1 MSQTK
6 ANAGAA
12 CATATTGHGGG
23 SSPRCSLTSALFST
37 LLAVTLACGLL
48 PAGASA
54 AFADP
59 AGGQPGATTGDVVP
73 QPSEGPAPEKQPEG
87 SSGELAPPSTEG
99 GTSNEE
105 GGAGA
110 GGGELGGEEAGSDE
124 SDGNGVR
131 GDESDGASA
140 VADAANAASLALP
153 QAPEQPDATGAQS
166 VATWADLK
174 TQLDDASSTVEV
186 FDLASISADDR
197 PDVLEVARSVTFT
210 NSSDASAVV
219 TTPMIDLAEGVTLS
233 LVNIT
238 IQGRDVARENMAE
251 ATVRG
256 QSIAGSSNIVCEGAL
271 VVGSSA
277 TVLAPGSKTGD
288 ITRNCAAVSGLAR
301 VDVLAG
307 GTVQGTVVPRESMP
321 STNSFVIT
329 TCEEVNVLG
338 GSVIQADILDN
349 TTNNGWSNWSPIM
362 ECRNV
367 TVDGGTVKAGD
378 DPRAYHFSAPALK
391 WCSRV
396 TLNDATVLGGAGDY
410 TEGLI
415 TIGAN
420 DSLFAGDPV
429 ELRLDV
435 RNTVLQAPDAK
446 YAELRQADDLYRNV
460 GMPDS
465 DAIANWPTTVRVDCS
480 GLPATVN
487 LGEGAVVAGPS
498 VTVKGVAGAAII
510 GSDRAEADGVVTVN
524 VAAGAE
530 VRGGDVRHGNQEES
544 YRDVSAGTYTP
555 LGGAAVTG
563 ACVVQTGGSVSGG
576 TGPQG
581 GVGVRHGY
589 NSTISGGTLTGGTG
603 TSGYGGAAMTES
615 TSLAASEASQVTG
628 GESLNGQGGTA
639 VNDLDSL
646 SVSDDVRVTGGKSTT
661 WGGNGVYSVSNVSMS
676 GGTVSGGVSSE
687 PGKRSGPGI
696 YWCGDVRVTGGSV
709 SGGAGA
715 IDGADG
721 GAGIESLWGSTFV
734 LTDCEVRGG
743 DGSVGASAISGDA
756 DYQMGLTAERAVLA
770 AGEGLNATKWV
781 SWGSNAIQNLG
792 GTLSFTDC
800 EVRGG
805 KDSHGG
811 TAVYAYGVSA
821 EVVVSG
827 GSIVGGEGANGRG
840 GPGIKDVSGGVTLFN
855 GADVRSGDTAAA
867 SANEGEVAVGNV
879 GGSLT
884 ASDSSIV
891 GGASAGA
898 KKGGDGISNVG
909 DTVKLTNCTVSGG
922 NSAQGN
928 GGAGVK
934 SVTGDVTISAGSV
947 IRSGDTSASST
958 AEGDDAVGGVG
969 GSLTVSDS
977 TIAGGASAGVGKASY
992 GISNVG
998 GAVNLTNCTVR
1009 GGDSAQGNGGIAL
1022 YWVNRNTGG
1031 TKAVG
1036 CTVAGGSGNTAG
1048 GGDAAKGGDGFQFAC
1063 YGRGGDLVIEDCIVT
1078 GGDGAAEAGTA
1089 VRNCNTNVR
1098 VTGHPD
1104 SGAPCTLTGGTGSA
1118 GKGGYA
1124 VLATGGN
1131 VEAVDAELT
1140 GSDGTTSG
1148 GCAIDTVS
1156 GSVKVS
1162 GSRLVS
1168 GASGSLAGRFG
1179 VGSVQGG
1186 VELRDSTVHAGAS
1199 REKAG
1204 GAAVDWVNRT
1214 SGSTLVSGCE
1224 LVGGDSEADRGGFA
1238 AYLVGGPDNAGAS
1251 LTVENSTLTAGS
1263 GRAEGGA
1270 GIATVAG
1277 DVTVTNS
1284 QVFAGDARDGAAGR
1298 GGHGVDTSK
1307 YGTASGFV
1315 PSTGNLTVQ
1324 DSRIEGGDCAAE
1336 SGCGIYC
1343 QTGDIVLTKTGAEGA
1358 SCVVTSGSGP
1368 SGCGIRNA
1376 DTGTGDV
1383 TVSGATVQSAQD
1395 SAVYALQATVSVS
1408 GDDALVEGYRDH
1420 TSALFPAVWC
1430 KNLTLSSGK
1439 LLSHGGVNT
1448 LNLWGSLLMT
1458 GGVIAHDTSDKYAVV
1473 ALGNASTSLGYDG
1486 SFAAIGGGSIDV
1498 VDGGIGIAANKKGD
1512 SVQTYYLQ
1520 EGADTQWRL
1529 PAMDEGTRQSF
1540 AVTAL
1545 ASDGSAL
1552 DAGAVGGAARI
1563 AKDNP
1568 LGDAALC
1575 LGGEQV
1581 VVTFDRA
1588 LREGDVL
1595 VCQAR
1600 DWDAEGEVWTS
1611 VDCGE
1616 VALADDASGKAV
1628 ATFTTPA
1635 RDVRVWLGKGVTG
1648 VSLDKNSLAL
1658 DRGSSQQLTATVSP
1672 DDAADKSVSWSS
1684 SDPSVVS
1691 VDEDGTVHALSAG
1704 SATVTATT
1712 SDGGFTDTCDV
1723 EVTVPES
1730 QLLSVSASSGGIVD
1744 PEGLVDPVAG
1754 LRVSVVAEYGYGISQ
1769 VLLDGADVTADLEL
1783 DLAGRSGVYELR
1795 DDSPRTLHVAFA
1807 KLDQDGMA
1815 KEVGRLDGIEG
1826 PLSEEDAS
1834 SVLDIKRDFEAMAE
1848 DVRAKVPDAA
1858 ADRLHELLGMVP
1870 GIEVAVEADADAP
1883 ALALGDAGRARLL
1896 YAIDGQD
1903 VADFQAGR
1911 IDLLRV
1917 KLTAYE
1923 RAEEEI
1929 GTEAASALADVRDA
1943 WEHGRYVDVRVEQ
1956 STYKGGNLV
1965 DSTAVTVLPRPVELA
1980 FSLDG
1985 LPEDM
1990 KGMALSRA
1998 HEEGGAVTATLLDA
2012 AVRNGAL
2019 LAESDRFSVF
2029 DLLYTQSATP
2039 PAEPDGSAPAEPG
2052 DPVRLS
2058 TDNLAAATGDPLESG
2073 LVLLLGAVLVAS
2085 AVAVAFTLRKK
2096 RR

>member
-1 MSQTK
+1 MSQTR

-12 CATATTGHGGG
+12 SATATMGYGGR
-23 SSPRCSLTSALFST
+23 SSPRRSLTSALFST

-87 SSGELAPPSTEG
+87 SGGELAPPSTEG
-99 GTSNEE
+99 GASNEE
-105 GGAGA
+105 GGA
-110 GGGELGGEEAGSDE
+110 GGGELGGEEAGGGE

-153 QAPEQPDATGAQS
+153 QALEQPDAIGAQS

-210 NSSDASAVV
+210 NSSDASAAV

-256 QSIAGSSNIVCEGAL
+256 KNIAGSSNVVCEGAL
-271 VVGSSA
+271 VVGGGA
-277 TVLAPGSKTGD
+277 TVLAPGSTTGD

-301 VDVLAG
+301 VDVLSG

-378 DPRAYHFSAPALK
+378 DPRPYHFSAPALK

-415 TIGAN
+415 TIAAN
-420 DSLFAGDPV
+420 DSRFAGDPV

-435 RNTVLQAPDAK
+435 RNTVLQAPDTK
-446 YAELRQADDLYRNV
+446 YAQLRQAGDLYRDVCAPESN
-460 GMPDS
+460 
-465 DAIANWPTTVRVDCS
+465 AIVNWPTTVRVDCS

-487 LGEGAVVAGPS
+487 LGEGTVVTGPS
-498 VTVKGVAGAAII
+498 VAVKGVAGTAIS

-530 VRGGDVRHGNQEES
+530 VRGGNVLHGNEYEY
-544 YRDVSAGTYTP
+544 YRDTDGWYAP
-555 LGGAAVTG
+555 MGGAAVTG
-563 ACVVQTGGSVSGG
+563 ARVVQTGGSISGG
-576 TGPQG
+576 AGPQG

-603 TSGYGGAAMTES
+603 TSGYGQGGAAVIES
-615 TSLAASEASQVTG
+615 TSLAASGASLVAG
-628 GESLNGQGGTA
+628 GESTGGQGGAA

-646 SVSDDVRVTGGKSTT
+646 EVSGEARLEGGKAFTY
-661 WGGNGVYSVSNVSMS
+661 GGNGVEGVSSVSMS
-676 GGTVSGGVSSE
+676 GGTVLGGVSSE

-696 YWCGDVRVTGGSV
+696 YWCGDVRVTGGFV

-721 GAGIESLWGSTFV
+721 GYGIESLWGSTFV

-821 EVVVSG
+821 EVLVSG

-898 KKGGDGISNVG
+898 KKGGDGISAV
-909 DTVKLTNCTVSGG
+909 D
-922 NSAQGN
+922 
-928 GGAGVK
+928 GA
-934 SVTGDVTISAGSV
+934 I
-947 IRSGDTSASST
+947 
-958 AEGDDAVGGVG
+958 E
-969 GSLTVSDS
+969 LM
-977 TIAGGASAGVGKASY
+977 
-992 GISNVG
+992 
-998 GAVNLTNCTVR
+998 NCTVR
-1009 GGDSAQGNGGIAL
+1009 GGDSAQGSGGIAL

-1078 GGDGAAEAGTA
+1078 GGDGAAEAGNA

-1098 VTGHPD
+1098 VMGHPD
-1104 SGAPCTLTGGTGSA
+1104 SRASCTLTGGTGSA

-1148 GCAIDTVS
+1148 GCAIDNVS

-1179 VGSVQGG
+1179 VGGVQGG

-1238 AYLVGGPDNAGAS
+1238 AYFVGGPDNTGAS
-1251 LTVENSTLTAGS
+1251 LTVENSTLQAGS
-1263 GRAEGGA
+1263 GLAEGGA

-1284 QVFAGDARDGAAGR
+1284 EVRAGDARDDAAGR

-1315 PSTGNLTVQ
+1315 PSTGNLVVT

-1343 QTGDIVLTKTGAEGA
+1343 QTGDIVLTKTEAESA
-1358 SCVVTSGSGP
+1358 SCVVTSGLGP
-1368 SGCGIRNA
+1368 TGCGIRNA
-1376 DTGTGDV
+1376 DAGMGDV

-1498 VDGGIGIAANKKGD
+1498 VDGGVGIAANKKGD

-1575 LGGEQV
+1575 LGGEQA

-1684 SDPSVVS
+1684 SDPSVAS

-1704 SATVTATT
+1704 SATVAATT

-1883 ALALGDAGRARLL
+1883 ALALGDADRARLL

-1929 GTEAASALADVRDA
+1929 GTEAASALAGVRDA

-1956 STYKGGNLV
+1956 STFKGGNLV
-1965 DSTAVTVLPRPVELA
+1965 DSTAVTMLPRPVELA

-2085 AVAVAFTLRKK
+2085 AVAVAFTLRRK